1 MCKKNIV
8 TRRDKNFLDSR
19 EERENWKHCCFLRF
33 LLQRE
38 ENVFSYLDGNDVPN
52 PNFFGRG
59 KKLLLVATG
68 FFALGELRHFPSR
81 AAKKVFE
88 KRNRSTVLHPFFQI
102 PRNSKKTNDLSFHF
116 ILFQASSLS
125 TCIAELRHAFLSVE
139 NRRGGESSSAVKLNN
154 FSPVPRRIH

>member
-1 MCKKNIV
+1 MSKKKILLRGGIKIFLIHVKRERIGSIV
-8 TRRDKNFLDSR
+8 ASLDSS
-19 EERENWKHCCFLRF
+19 
-33 LLQRE
+33 
-38 ENVFSYLDGNDVPN
+38 FSVKKMFSRIWMETN

-102 PRNSKKTNDLSFHF
+102 SRNSKKTNDLSFHF

-139 NRRGGESSSAVKLNN
+139 NRREGESSSAVKLNN